1 MDTNQVFDEVQA
13 IIGEVLGADEEEVEL
28 KTRLIEELD
37 AESLDFL
44 DIVFRLESSFGIKI
58 PRGEIE
64 RNARGGFSDEEF
76 GEKGMITPKGLEAIQ
91 RVMPEVDPIY
101 FKDGL
106 AVKDISRLF
115 TVETFHNIV
124 LAKLSEQGRLSPAS
138 EANAFKHLGYEV
150 LLPLKPSVPL

>member
-1 MDTNQVFDEVQA
+1 MDNNQVFDEVRA
-13 IIGEVLGADEEEVEL
+13 IILEALGVDEKEVDL

-44 DIVFRLESSFGIKI
+44 DIVFRLERSFGIKI

-64 RNARGGFSDEEF
+64 RDARGGLSDEEF
-76 GEKGMITPKGLEAIQ
+76 EDNGRITSEGLEALK

-106 AVKDISRLF
+106 AVKDIPRLF
-115 TVETFHNIV
+115 TVETFYIII
-124 LAKLSEQGRLSPAS
+124 LAKLAEQGRL
-138 EANAFKHLGYEV
+138 
-150 LLPLKPSVPL
+150 

>member
-1 MDTNQVFDEVQA
+1 MDNNQVFDEVRA
-13 IIGEVLGADEEEVEL
+13 IILEALGVDEKEVDL

-44 DIVFRLESSFGIKI
+44 DIVFRLERSFGIKI

-64 RNARGGFSDEEF
+64 RNARGGLSDEEF
-76 GEKGMITPKGLEAIQ
+76 EDNGMVTPEGLEALQ

-106 AVKDISRLF
+106 AVRDIPRLF
-115 TVETFHNIV
+115 TVETFYNIV
-124 LAKLSEQGRLSPAS
+124 LAKVAEQG
-138 EANAFKHLGYEV
+138 HT
-150 LLPLKPSVPL
+150 